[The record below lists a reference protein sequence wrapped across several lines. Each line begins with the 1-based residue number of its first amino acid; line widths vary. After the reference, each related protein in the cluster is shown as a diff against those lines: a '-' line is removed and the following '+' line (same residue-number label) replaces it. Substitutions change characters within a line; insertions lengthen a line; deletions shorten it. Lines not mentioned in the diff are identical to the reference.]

1 MGYFNKP
8 LVLHFVFLVANYWN
22 EGYLQSHWP
31 LAAKFGTCPANSLQG
46 SDFAYASY
54 NGGGGGGGILCLFF
68 LLGAIFLFME
78 IFSVLKLI
86 KKAFWLLW
94 MLVM

>member
-1 MGYFNKP
+1 MGYFNKS
-8 LVLHFVFLVANYWN
+8 LVLYFYFLVGSSWN
-22 EGYLQSHWP
+22 ERYLQSHWP
-31 LAAKFGTCPANSLQG
+31 LAAKFGTWLADSLQG

-54 NGGGGGGGILCLFF
+54 NGGWGGEGTYVSPVDAVSLYYRD
-68 LLGAIFLFME
+68 